1 MPVDPTLWGSSGSSF
16 APSPWP
22 AAARIRIRQGT
33 VPFKGTSTEGALDS
47 LKDEMQKNMKNKA
60 YLKRDDESG
69 KPADASKGAGESKPA
84 AESKPATKGG

>member
-1 MPVDPTLWGSSGSSF
+1 MRGPHPVGIVGVVLGALALAGCGEDPG
-16 APSPWP
+16 
-22 AAARIRIRQGT
+22 IQQGT

-47 LKDEMQKNMKNKA
+47 LKDEMQKNMRNRP